1 VRKESDRLGIGYV
14 LALIGSAGL
23 VAALFR
29 PWYSLHIPPELIQ
42 AAIGQAQQLGVD
54 PQKFGQAAAVVAQ
67 QLQAHPPTADA
78 WQAFHY
84 VDVALACICAAV
96 AALTLAR
103 CFIAG
108 AAVPGLPSIVSG
120 LGALAAAL
128 IVYRIAVHPG
138 AGDARFAGHALL
150 HLENGA
156 WLALVAAGLMAVGG
170 RLAVAPRAATPA
182 APPVPAEW
190 QAGAAKTWAGS

>member
-1 VRKESDRLGIGYV
+1 VRNETDRLGIGYV

-29 PWYSLHIPPELIQ
+29 PWYSLHIPPELFK
-42 AAIGQAQQLGVD
+42 AAVGQAQQLGVD
-54 PQKFGQAAAVVAQ
+54 PQRFGQAAAAVAQ
-67 QLQAHPPTADA
+67 QLKAHPPTADA

-120 LGALAAAL
+120 LGAVAAAL
-128 IVYRIAVHPG
+128 IVYRIVVRPG
-138 AGDARFAGHALL
+138 SGDARFAGHALL
-150 HLENGA
+150 HLESGA
-156 WLALVAAGLMAVGG
+156 WLALLAAVVMAVGG
-170 RLAVAPRAATPA
+170 RLAVAPRATGVVAGSPATD
-182 APPVPAEW
+182 W
-190 QAGAAKTWAGS
+190 QGAAKTWAGS

>member
-1 VRKESDRLGIGYV
+1 MRKDTDRLGIGYV

-29 PWYSLHIPPELIQ
+29 PWYSLHIPPELFQ
-42 AAIGQAQQLGVD
+42 AAVGQAQQLGVD
-54 PQKFGQAAAVVAQ
+54 PQKFGQAAALVAQ
-67 QLQAHPPTADA
+67 QLQAHPPTVDA

-108 AAVPGLPSIVSG
+108 VAVPGLPSIVSS
-120 LGALAAAL
+120 LGVAAAVL
-128 IVYRIAVHPG
+128 VVYRIVDQPG
-138 AGDARFAGHALL
+138 SGDARFAGHALI
-150 HLENGA
+150 HLESGA
-156 WLALVAAGLMAVGG
+156 WLALVAAVAMAVGG
-170 RLAVAPRAATPA
+170 RLAAAPRRVAAQPT
-182 APPVPAEW
+182 VPAPDW
-190 QAGAAKTWAGS
+190 QTGAKTWAGS

>member
-1 VRKESDRLGIGYV
+1 VRNETDRLGIGYV
-14 LALIGSAGL
+14 LALVGSAGL

-29 PWYSLHIPPELIQ
+29 PWYSLHIPPELFQ
-42 AAIGQAQQLGVD
+42 AAVGQAQQFGVD
-54 PQKFGQAAAVVAQ
+54 PQKLGQAAALVAQ

-84 VDVALACICAAV
+84 LDVALACICAAV

-108 AAVPGLPSIVSG
+108 AAVPGLPSLVSG
-120 LGALAAAL
+120 LGAVAAAL

-138 AGDARFAGHALL
+138 PGAARFAGHDLL
-150 HLENGA
+150 SLESGA
-156 WLALVAAGLMAVGG
+156 WLALAAAVLMAVGG
-170 RLAVAPRAATPA
+170 RLAVAPRRAAA
-182 APPVPAEW
+182 VPAVPAPDW
-190 QAGAAKTWAGS
+190 QTGAKTWAGS

>member
-1 VRKESDRLGIGYV
+1 MRNETDRLGIGYL
-14 LALIGSAGL
+14 LASIGSAGL
-23 VAALFR
+23 VAAMFR
-29 PWYSLHIPPELIQ
+29 PWYSLHIPPELFQ
-42 AAIGQAQQLGVD
+42 AAVGQAQQFGID
-54 PQKFGQAAAVVAQ
+54 PQRLGQAAAAAAQ

-108 AAVPGLPSIVSG
+108 AAVPGLPSLVSG
-120 LGALAAAL
+120 LGAVAAAL

-138 AGDARFAGHALL
+138 PGTAQFAGHDLL
-150 HLENGA
+150 RLEDGA
-156 WLALVAAGLMAVGG
+156 WLALVAAVVMAAGG
-170 RLAVAPRAATPA
+170 RLAAAPRHPA
-182 APPVPAEW
+182 APAVAPDW
-190 QAGAAKTWAGS
+190 QAGAKTWAGS